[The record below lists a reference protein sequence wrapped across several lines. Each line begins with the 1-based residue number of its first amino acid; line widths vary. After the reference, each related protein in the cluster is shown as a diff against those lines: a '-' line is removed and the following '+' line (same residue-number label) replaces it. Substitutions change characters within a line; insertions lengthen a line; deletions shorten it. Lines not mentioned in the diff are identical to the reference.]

1 MPKCVKNSH
10 CGNRKVIWVAYHTV
24 IAVGFRASMWTKKPV
39 QSPFP
44 HAESN
49 FALDLKSPGMIPSST
64 EGQETRVLAPCVPEL
79 VRRNAT
85 ISPTSLALR
94 AGSDR
99 LTYHE
104 LECRSNK
111 LAQYLNGLGVKP
123 GSIVGL
129 YLKRSVEFAVAALA
143 ILKTGSAYLPID
155 IATPG
160 DRLRMML
167 AGAQASTIVTQ
178 SALSGMVSREIQQL
192 VALDS
197 RSEAIRRCSAEAL
210 PVRIAPEDLAYV
222 IYTSGSTGAPRAV
235 AIGHG
240 SLLNL
245 VAWHNRAF
253 GITRADVATQSAS
266 TGFDASVWELWPH
279 LAAGACVHVV
289 DEAVRVEPEKF
300 RDWLVREKITI
311 SFVPTPLVERMIK
324 LPWPAQTSLRFLL
337 TGADTLH
344 HYPAVGLPFQLV
356 NNYGPTECTVVATS
370 GIVAPQENQVSLP
383 PIGRAI
389 DHTEIYILDHN
400 KKQVPTGQLGEIYI
414 GGAGLARGY
423 LNDPELTAQRFVQ
436 HPFREVADARLYRTG
451 DLGCLLPD
459 GQIAFH
465 GRADDQVKIRGHRIE
480 LNEISC
486 ALSRHPAVRENVVV
500 AGEDAQGEKRL
511 VAYVVPEASS
521 LNVSELRD
529 FLAREMPNYMIPA
542 TFVGLDAIPVGS
554 TGKVNRS
561 ALPAPNDEN
570 LLRDEAFVGARTPT
584 EQGVTEIIL
593 SLLSLKSMSVNDN
606 FFYLGGDSL
615 FGIQVIAR
623 LSESFHVELPLLC
636 LFDYPTVAELAAEV
650 ERLVRARIEAM
661 SEEEA
666 PRLLAQNSE
675 QPGL

>member
-1 MPKCVKNSH
+1 
-10 CGNRKVIWVAYHTV
+10 
-24 IAVGFRASMWTKKPV
+24 
-39 QSPFP
+39 
-44 HAESN
+44 
-49 FALDLKSPGMIPSST
+49 MIPSST

>member
-1 MPKCVKNSH
+1 
-10 CGNRKVIWVAYHTV
+10 
-24 IAVGFRASMWTKKPV
+24 
-39 QSPFP
+39 
-44 HAESN
+44 
-49 FALDLKSPGMIPSST
+49 
-64 EGQETRVLAPCVPEL
+64 VLAPCVPEL

>member
-1 MPKCVKNSH
+1 MWKK
-10 CGNRKVIWVAYHTV
+10 KTV
-24 IAVGFRASMWTKKPV
+24 QPLFVHSDPSGLTSAGP
-39 QSPFP
+39 
-44 HAESN
+44 
-49 FALDLKSPGMIPSST
+49 IPSSAEAHAT
-64 EGQETRVLAPCVPEL
+64 GLLAPCVPEL

-85 ISPTSLALR
+85 LSPASLALR

-104 LECRSNK
+104 LECRSNQ
-111 LAQYLNGLGVKP
+111 LAQYLSSLGIKP

-129 YLKRSVEFAVAALA
+129 HLKRCVEFAVAALA
-143 ILKTGSAYLPID
+143 IFKTGSAYLPID

-167 AGAQASTIVTQ
+167 AGAQASTILTQ
-178 SALSGMVSREIQQL
+178 SPLSGTVSREMQQL

-197 RSEAIRRCSAEAL
+197 CSEAIRRCSAEAL

-222 IYTSGSTGAPRAV
+222 IHTSGSTRTPKAV

-245 VAWHNRAF
+245 VAWHNRTF
-253 GITRADVATQSAS
+253 GVTRADVATQLAS
-266 TGFDASVWELWPH
+266 TGFDAAVWELWPH

-289 DEAVRVEPEKF
+289 DEDARIEPEKL
-300 RDWLVREKITI
+300 RDWLVRERITI

-324 LPWPAQTSLRFLL
+324 LPWPARTSLRFLL

-344 HYPAVGLPFQLV
+344 HYPAAGLPFRLV

-370 GIVAPQENQVSLP
+370 GVIAPQENQVSLP
-383 PIGRAI
+383 PIGRPI
-389 DHTEIYILDHN
+389 DHTEVYILDNN

-423 LNDPELTAQRFVQ
+423 LNDAELTAQRFVQ
-436 HPFREVADARLYRTG
+436 HPFRKVADARLYRTG
-451 DLGCLLPD
+451 DLGCLLSD

-480 LNEISC
+480 LNEIMG

-500 AGEDAQGEKRL
+500 VGEDAQGEKHL
-511 VAYVVPEASS
+511 IAYVVPQASS
-521 LNVSELRD
+521 LTVSELRN
-529 FLAREMPNYMIPA
+529 FLARELPNYMIPA
-542 TFVGLDAIPVGS
+542 AFVGLDAIPVGAA
-554 TGKVNRS
+554 GKVNRS
-561 ALPAPNDEN
+561 ALPAPNDVN

-584 EQGVTEIIL
+584 EQRVAAIIV
-593 SLLSLKSMSVNDN
+593 SLLGLNSMSVNDN

-615 FGIQVIAR
+615 FGIQVITR
-623 LSESFHVELPLLC
+623 LCETFHVEFPLLG
-636 LFDYPTVAELAAEV
+636 LFDYPTIAELAAEV
-650 ERLVRARIEAM
+650 ERLAGPRIEAM
-661 SEEEA
+661 SKEEA
-666 PRLLAQNSE
+666 SRLLAQNSE

>member
-1 MPKCVKNSH
+1 
-10 CGNRKVIWVAYHTV
+10 
-24 IAVGFRASMWTKKPV
+24 
-39 QSPFP
+39 
-44 HAESN
+44 
-49 FALDLKSPGMIPSST
+49 
-64 EGQETRVLAPCVPEL
+64 VLAPCVPEL

-197 RSEAIRRCSAEAL
+197 RSEAIRCCSAEAL

>member
-1 MPKCVKNSH
+1 V
-10 CGNRKVIWVAYHTV
+10 
-24 IAVGFRASMWTKKPV
+24 
-39 QSPFP
+39 
-44 HAESN
+44 
-49 FALDLKSPGMIPSST
+49 
-64 EGQETRVLAPCVPEL
+64 
-79 VRRNAT
+79 
-85 ISPTSLALR
+85 
-94 AGSDR
+94 
-99 LTYHE
+99 
-104 LECRSNK
+104 
-111 LAQYLNGLGVKP
+111 
-123 GSIVGL
+123 
-129 YLKRSVEFAVAALA
+129 RSVEFAVAALA
-143 ILKTGSAYLPID
+143 IFKTGSAYLPID
-155 IATPG
+155 IATPD

-167 AGAQASTIVTQ
+167 AGAQASTILTQ
-178 SALSGMVSREIQQL
+178 SALSGTLSREIQQL
-192 VALDS
+192 VALDTC
-197 RSEAIRRCSAEAL
+197 SEAIRRCSAEAL
-210 PVRIAPEDLAYV
+210 PVRVAPEDLAYV
-222 IYTSGSTGAPRAV
+222 IYTSGSTGTPKAV

-245 VAWHNRAF
+245 VAWHNRTFAV
-253 GITRADVATQSAS
+253 TRADVATQLAP
-266 TGFDASVWELWPH
+266 TGFDAAVWELWPH

-289 DEAVRVEPEKF
+289 DEDVRIEPEKL

-324 LPWPAQTSLRFLL
+324 LPWPARTSLRFLL

-344 HYPAVGLPFQLV
+344 HYPAAGLPFRLV

-370 GIVAPQENQVSLP
+370 GIIAPQENQVSLP
-383 PIGRAI
+383 PIGRPI

-423 LNDPELTAQRFVQ
+423 LNDAELTAQRFVR
-436 HPFREVADARLYRTG
+436 HPFRSVANARLYRTG
-451 DLGCLLPD
+451 DLGCLLSD

-480 LNEISC
+480 LNEIIG

-511 VAYVVPEASS
+511 VAYVVPQASS
-521 LNVSELRD
+521 VTVSELRD
-529 FLAREMPNYMIPA
+529 FLAQEMPNYMIPA
-542 TFVGLDAIPVGS
+542 TFVGLDAIPVGAA
-554 TGKVNRS
+554 GKVNRS

-584 EQGVTEIIL
+584 EQRLATIL
-593 SLLSLKSMSVNDN
+593 VSLLGLNSMSVNDN

-623 LSESFHVELPLLC
+623 LCETFHVELPLLS

-650 ERLVRARIEAM
+650 ERLVGSRIQAM
-661 SEEEA
+661 SEGEA
-666 PRLLAQNSE
+666 PSLLAQNSE

>member
-1 MPKCVKNSH
+1 MS
-10 CGNRKVIWVAYHTV
+10 
-24 IAVGFRASMWTKKPV
+24 TKKTV
-39 QSPFP
+39 QPLFP
-44 HAESN
+44 QSDSN
-49 FALDLKSPGMIPSST
+49 FALGLKSAGPIPSSAEAHT
-64 EGQETRVLAPCVPEL
+64 PGVLAPCVPEL

-85 ISPTSLALR
+85 LSPASLALR

-104 LECRSNK
+104 LECRSNQ
-111 LAQYLNGLGVKP
+111 LAQYLSSLGVKP

-143 ILKTGSAYLPID
+143 IFKTGSAYLPID

-167 AGAQASTIVTQ
+167 AGAQASTILTQ
-178 SALSGMVSREIQQL
+178 SALSGTVSREIQQL

-197 RSEAIRRCSAEAL
+197 SSEAIRRCSAEAL
-210 PVRIAPEDLAYV
+210 PVRIAPGDLAYV
-222 IYTSGSTGAPRAV
+222 IYTSGSTGTPKAV

-245 VAWHNRAF
+245 VAWHNRTF
-253 GITRADVATQSAS
+253 GVSRADVATQLAS
-266 TGFDASVWELWPH
+266 TGFDAAAWELWPH

-289 DEAVRVEPEKF
+289 DEDVRIEPEKL
-300 RDWLVREKITI
+300 RDWLLRAKITI

-324 LPWPAQTSLRFLL
+324 LPWPARTSLRFLL

-344 HYPAVGLPFQLV
+344 HYPAAGLPFRLV

-370 GIVAPQENQVSLP
+370 GIIAPQENQVSLP
-383 PIGRAI
+383 PIGRPI
-389 DHTEIYILDHN
+389 DHTEVYILDHN

-423 LNDPELTAQRFVQ
+423 LNDAELTAQRFVQ
-436 HPFREVADARLYRTG
+436 HPFRKVADARLYRTG
-451 DLGCLLPD
+451 DLGCLLSD

-480 LNEISC
+480 LNEIIG

-500 AGEDAQGEKRL
+500 ASEDAQGEKRL
-511 VAYVVPEASS
+511 VAYVVPQASS
-521 LNVSELRD
+521 LTVSELRD
-529 FLAREMPNYMIPA
+529 FLARELPNYMIPA
-542 TFVGLDAIPVGS
+542 TFVGLDTIPVGAA
-554 TGKVNRS
+554 GKVNRS
-561 ALPAPNDEN
+561 ALPTPNDEN
-570 LLRDEAFVGARTPT
+570 LLRDAFVGARTPT
-584 EQGVTEIIL
+584 EQRVATIIA
-593 SLLSLKSMSVNDN
+593 SLLGLNSMSVNDN

-615 FGIQVIAR
+615 FAIQVIAS
-623 LSESFHVELPLLC
+623 LCETFHVELPLLC

-650 ERLVRARIEAM
+650 ERLAGPRIEPM

-666 PRLLAQNSE
+666 PRLLAQNIE

>member
-1 MPKCVKNSH
+1 
-10 CGNRKVIWVAYHTV
+10 
-24 IAVGFRASMWTKKPV
+24 
-39 QSPFP
+39 
-44 HAESN
+44 
-49 FALDLKSPGMIPSST
+49 
-64 EGQETRVLAPCVPEL
+64 VLAPCVPEL

-279 LAAGACVHVV
+279 LAAAACVHVV

>member
-1 MPKCVKNSH
+1 
-10 CGNRKVIWVAYHTV
+10 
-24 IAVGFRASMWTKKPV
+24 
-39 QSPFP
+39 
-44 HAESN
+44 
-49 FALDLKSPGMIPSST
+49 MIPSST
-64 EGQETRVLAPCVPEL
+64 KGQETRVLAPCVPEL

-584 EQGVTEIIL
+584 EQRVARIIV
-593 SLLSLKSMSVNDN
+593 SLLGLNSMSVNDN

-623 LSESFHVELPLLC
+623 LSETFQVELPLLC

>member
-1 MPKCVKNSH
+1 
-10 CGNRKVIWVAYHTV
+10 
-24 IAVGFRASMWTKKPV
+24 MWTKQTAQPL
-39 QSPFP
+39 FP
-44 HAESN
+44 PSDSN
-49 FALDLKSPGMIPSST
+49 LALGLKSAGPIPSGAEAHAT
-64 EGQETRVLAPCVPEL
+64 GVLAPCVPEL

-85 ISPTSLALR
+85 LSPTSLALR

-104 LECRSNK
+104 LECRSNQ
-111 LAQYLNGLGVKP
+111 LARYVSSLGVKP

-143 ILKTGSAYLPID
+143 IFKTGSAYLPID

-160 DRLRMML
+160 DRLRIML
-167 AGAQASTIVTQ
+167 AGAQASTILTQ
-178 SALSGMVSREIQQL
+178 SALPGAVSREVQQL

-197 RSEAIRRCSAEAL
+197 CSEAIRRCSAEAL
-210 PVRIAPEDLAYV
+210 PVRTAPEDLAYV
-222 IYTSGSTGAPRAV
+222 IHTSGSTGTPKAV

-245 VAWHNRAF
+245 VEWHNRTF
-253 GITRADVATQSAS
+253 GITRADVATQLAS
-266 TGFDASVWELWPH
+266 TGFDAAVWELWPY
-279 LAAGACVHVV
+279 LATGACVHVV
-289 DEAVRVEPEKF
+289 DEDVRVEPEKL
-300 RDWLVREKITI
+300 RDWLLRERITI

-324 LPWPAQTSLRFLL
+324 LPWPARTSLRFLL

-344 HYPAVGLPFQLV
+344 HYPAAGLPFRLV

-383 PIGRAI
+383 PIGRPI

-400 KKQVPTGQLGEIYI
+400 KRQVPTGQLGEIYI
-414 GGAGLARGY
+414 GGAGLAKGY
-423 LNDPELTAQRFVQ
+423 LNDADLTAQRFVP
-436 HPFREVADARLYRTG
+436 HPFREGADARLYRTG
-451 DLGCLLPD
+451 DLGCLLSD
-459 GQIAFH
+459 GQVAFH

-480 LNEISC
+480 LNEIIG
-486 ALSRHPAVRENVVV
+486 ALSKHPAVRENVVV

-511 VAYVVPEASS
+511 VAYVVPQASS
-521 LNVSELRD
+521 LTVSELRD
-529 FLAREMPNYMIPA
+529 FLAREIPSYMIPA
-542 TFVGLDAIPVGS
+542 TFVVLDALPVGEA
-554 TGKVNRS
+554 GKVNRS

-570 LLRDEAFVGARTPT
+570 LLRDEAFVGARTLT
-584 EQGVTEIIL
+584 EQRVATIVV
-593 SLLSLKSMSVNDN
+593 SLLGLNRVSVNDN

-623 LSESFHVELPLLC
+623 LSETFQVELPLLY

-650 ERLVRARIEAM
+650 ERLGRARIEAM

-666 PRLLAQNSE
+666 PRSLAHNSE
-675 QPGL
+675 QPGP